1 MGTVFQVPWAYLG
14 SEAAQWPQPGIR
26 RLRQMGFRTAA
37 MALDERA
44 VPVDD
49 PRLAAEEKL
58 AVILGTEGDG
68 LAARTIAD
76 SVSYTHLTP
85 SASSTSA
92 WPSTARPSPSP
103 CASSPLWRR

>member
-44 VPVDD
+44 VPMD
-49 PRLAAEEKL
+49 LSL
-58 AVILGTEGDG
+58 IH
-68 LAARTIAD
+68 I
-76 SVSYTHLTP
+76 
-85 SASSTSA
+85 
-92 WPSTARPSPSP
+92 
-103 CASSPLWRR
+103 